1 MKTYKREKN
10 RKKTRIKSDILSSSR
25 ILREDIFDL
34 ISQCQTADEAI
45 SEVRDFFSKSD
56 TDGLE
61 SFKTHGKL
69 KSVERI
75 ISDINSYKTWP
86 TI

>member
-10 RKKTRIKSDILSSSR
+10 RKTKKIKSDILSSSR

-34 ISQCQTADEAI
+34 ISQCQSKDEAI
-45 SEVRDFFSKSD
+45 KEIREFFSKSD
-56 TDGLE
+56 INGLE
-61 SFKTHGKL
+61 SLKRYGKL

-75 ISDINSYKTWP
+75 ISDIDSYKTWP
-86 TI
+86 IT